1 MTKRPTPTV
10 DSQFSMNAVLD
21 ELHDGR
27 CGSVVHACRGKETVP
42 PSYGRTPWPKPPA
55 WRMRARYH
63 RCPQSQSAPASRSAT
78 RIGLGLRA
86 VRDEAELSEHEKSVP
101 IPAKVLNLAI
111 SRDTHERRGNTH
123 RLVGRRYRLG
133 SPEGA
138 GVRPRVNHLEDER
151 GTLAENPLLRPLRV
165 GKSREVC
172 GRPSPPATTTHPEV
186 RAVRPN
192 SQEPVRCQRLEAVE
206 IVGVERVEQSLGD
219 LGAVL
224 TVHRGIATRGLI
236 EGTKGKRLVRSSVQT
251 LGRSRSEEHT

>member
-1 MTKRPTPTV
+1 MWVR
-10 DSQFSMNAVLD
+10 
-21 ELHDGR
+21 
-27 CGSVVHACRGKETVP
+27 GSRVSWKETVP

-101 IPAKVLNLAI
+101 IPAKVLDLAI
-111 SRDTHERRGNTH
+111 SRDAH
-123 RLVGRRYRLG
+123 
-133 SPEGA
+133 
-138 GVRPRVNHLEDER
+138 
-151 GTLAENPLLRPLRV
+151 
-165 GKSREVC
+165 
-172 GRPSPPATTTHPEV
+172 
-186 RAVRPN
+186 
-192 SQEPVRCQRLEAVE
+192 EPVRCQRLEAVE

-219 LGAVL
+219 LSAVL

-251 LGRSRSEEHT
+251 LGRSCVG